1 MLRANNVAMEELH
14 LERKETKIKR
24 EFEERER
31 GLQNLRREVEEQERY
46 LEEKIRQ
53 IEEEKRSLIEGVM
66 SQEGEEEGDRRQQNH
81 LVAIQLCIVTP
92 GAGHSEKSSDKQQLH
107 LDTVEKGLKSLIS
120 PKLTIFLLDFPSKC
134 LTLRQDKECNPRD
147 RVEYSLLEGNGG
159 ILGIN

>member
-1 MLRANNVAMEELH
+1 MRANNVAMEELH

-92 GAGHSEKSSDKQQLH
+92 GSGHSEKSADKQQLH
-107 LDTVEKGLKSLIS
+107 LDTVKKGLKFLILS
-120 PKLTIFLLDFPSKC
+120 QI
-134 LTLRQDKECNPRD
+134 
-147 RVEYSLLEGNGG
+147 
-159 ILGIN
+159 